1 MPFCAPRP
9 HPLRCFY
16 AIRGRRWLSTISPV
30 MHRTNELQRN
40 TMEKKRI
47 PWLCDTRKCRGGCH
61 IIASVAAPRD
71 FFSFLFM
78 YSRSISDACDRFSN
92 RLHAICAARTRNTNA
107 VRPAVMGSQMTN
119 IIGRYLCISNKE
131 ACSLLSVLP
140 VLSVLLYSL
149 RPVASKLCC
158 CQTRVRFRY
167 YVIHFV
173 KWVLFSAWY
182 FGNNCHY
189 GHVQPHSYTHSH
201 AAHQLAVEWE
211 CIDCVSLYV
220 CLQKGDF
227 CSSTVAPSANT
238 PLHTMHTTQ
247 RSVTK
252 WDFDKIRHVAV
263 AKSQISTPCCDL

>member
-1 MPFCAPRP
+1 MSHLCWVHSAHACHFVRRGHILCAASMPYAVDVDCRP
-9 HPLRCFY
+9 YRLSCIERTSCN
-16 AIRGRRWLSTISPV
+16 AIRWK
-30 MHRTNELQRN
+30 
-40 TMEKKRI
+40 KKRI

-92 RLHAICAARTRNTNA
+92 RLHAICVARTRNTNA

-173 KWVLFSAWY
+173 KWGSIIFRMVL
-182 FGNNCHY
+182 
-189 GHVQPHSYTHSH
+189 
-201 AAHQLAVEWE
+201 
-211 CIDCVSLYV
+211 
-220 CLQKGDF
+220 
-227 CSSTVAPSANT
+227 
-238 PLHTMHTTQ
+238 
-247 RSVTK
+247 R
-252 WDFDKIRHVAV
+252 
-263 AKSQISTPCCDL
+263 